1 MIDRKKE
8 TPAHGRVKQCCFT
21 LKELLVVT
29 SQHCRL
35 FFKRFICTDQ
45 YGCVRKHTES
55 AAHKNT
61 PHHTCKASASC
72 LPQANASCTA
82 HNAVF
87 ASAKTYSLF
96 LKRRE
101 GCGERGKTSFPGK
114 RSFSSLPAAHFT
126 LIELLVVI
134 AIIAILAAML
144 MPALSQARESGRK
157 SVCTSNQAQLIKA
170 IHNYASDN
178 GDYLPAYSHA
188 KKNASEENAKRRWT
202 YTVVS
207 YLGYTPS
214 DELRL
219 PEIFLCP
226 SFTAIPDA
234 GSRTVTDPYAMS
246 SYMWNN
252 FAGYNIPGDATS
264 GRPDP
269 KHPYLK
275 MNKAKLPSKFVVA
288 AEQGIARYNY
298 LAALGGDAGSRMFNW
313 TGTTAKFIDF
323 AAHVRDSNYMCLAGN
338 VTAMRLPESA
348 RNDNGSGKDEEYYL
362 QIFRPY

>member
-1 MIDRKKE
+1 M
-8 TPAHGRVKQCCFT
+8 
-21 LKELLVVT
+21 
-29 SQHCRL
+29 
-35 FFKRFICTDQ
+35 
-45 YGCVRKHTES
+45 
-55 AAHKNT
+55 KNT
-61 PHHTCKASASC
+61 ENKNHPYNACKAST
-72 LPQANASCTA
+72 SCTA
-82 HNAVF
+82 HNSCF
-87 ASAKTYSLF
+87 ASAKQSSLF
-96 LKRRE
+96 LPLRRLAGYGGQE
-101 GCGERGKTSFPGK
+101 GKTSPYNACEASASCTGGALHICRRQMLHTFVCLTRRGVQDTK
-114 RSFSSLPAAHFT
+114 CFIRSTFT

-219 PEIFLCP
+219 PKIFLCP

-246 SYMWNN
+246 SYIWNN

-338 VTAMRLPESA
+338 ITAMRLPESA

-362 QIFRPY
+362 QMFRPY

>member
-1 MIDRKKE
+1 MKTSKRDLLFCRYTGRK
-8 TPAHGRVKQCCFT
+8 PMGFT
-21 LKELLVVT
+21 LIELPGIT
-29 SQHCRL
+29 SQHCRH
-35 FFKRFICTDQ
+35 FFRGFICTDQ

-55 AAHKNT
+55 AALKNT

-72 LPQANASCTA
+72 LPQANASCS
-82 HNAVF
+82 NAALHTVKPCF
-87 ASAKTYSLF
+87 I
-96 LKRRE
+96 
-101 GCGERGKTSFPGK
+101 
-114 RSFSSLPAAHFT
+114 RSTFT

-348 RNDNGSGKDEEYYL
+348 RNDNGSGKSEEYYL